1 MNFAKCRTFK
11 FPVSLEYRRC
21 EQSKKCVQWVSD
33 WRLAR
38 ALTRTGRASP
48 RTCAHTHTTTTCP
61 RSSGREHLRQPA
73 CSQTSRLQEKK
84 KKKQEGKKAWRQK
97 AGRAPVSRCR
107 PAEIQGSRFDRGE
120 EAGGGLQVSRPQKI
134 PQQRSSFNPGR
145 SNAACASFVHRL

>member
-84 KKKQEGKKAWRQK
+84 NRKGKKPGDKKQEEPRCPAADRPRSREVRP
-97 AGRAPVSRCR
+97 GR
-107 PAEIQGSRFDRGE
+107 GSRRWT
-120 EAGGGLQVSRPQKI
+120 AGQS
-134 PQQRSSFNPGR
+134 
-145 SNAACASFVHRL
+145 AAEDPRTAFEL